1 MIEALGYLAMTL
13 TMLSFA
19 FSDMR
24 TLRGVNVLACL
35 LWIVYG
41 LLMKSN
47 PIIFTNVAIAS
58 VHIIWF
64 IRNRRKS

>member
-35 LWIVYG
+35 IWIIYG
-41 LLMKSN
+41 LLMSSE
-47 PIIFTNVAIAS
+47 PIIFTNVAIGS
-58 VHIIWF
+58 VHIFSIYKNKF
-64 IRNRRKS
+64 KS

>member
-1 MIEALGYLAMTL
+1 MEALGYLAMTL

-35 LWIVYG
+35 IWIVYG
-41 LLMKSN
+41 LLMSSN
-47 PIIFTNVAIAS
+47 PIILTNVAIAS

-64 IRNRRKS
+64 VRNRRES